1 MREGTEVIKPLS
13 KIEEDQNSHSQCDR
27 IRNGAVDGS
36 LDEHHSS
43 HVFVLASR
51 VLLAHL
57 EDDDLVHEI
66 HNSQTRQDQKRNN
79 CGSVLH
85 PNLPKRISRL

>member
-66 HNSQTRQDQKRNN
+66 HDSQTCQGQERDD
-79 CGSVLH
+79 CGLVLNT
-85 PNLPKRISRL
+85 NLG